1 MSDISVLGLGL
12 MGSALTQAL
21 IKGGHKVT
29 VWNRTPAKADTLVKL
44 GADRAASVAAA
55 VGANPITL
63 VCVDNYQTT
72 RAMFQAQEVI
82 SLLPGQFVV
91 ELGTG
96 TPNEAREAELWFVE
110 HGARY
115 LDGAILCGTPA
126 IGTSRAL
133 LLYAGD
139 RRAFEQCHPLLV
151 SLGEDTRFVGEDAAT
166 AATLDFAWLSRI
178 AAQYTGIYHGAAIC
192 QSEGVSMDLYASVFA
207 ENDSAQFWLEPLK
220 KNEFGNAT
228 APVTVWNLAVQRMV
242 KQAKDAGIS
251 SEVPELVS
259 VILSRAEAAGYG
271 RERVAAM
278 VKVLSHWV
286 TSGQLVDSQT
296 SSRDLN

>member
-12 MGSALTQAL
+12 MGSALARAL
-21 IKGGHKVT
+21 IKGGAKVT
-29 VWNRTPAKADTLVKL
+29 VWNRSPAKADTLVKL
-44 GADRAASVAAA
+44 GAECAVSVAAA
-55 VGANPITL
+55 VGASPITL
-63 VCVDNYQTT
+63 VCVDDYQTT
-72 RAMFQAQEVI
+72 RALFQTQEVI
-82 SLLPGQFVV
+82 SLLPGHIVV
-91 ELGTG
+91 ELSTG
-96 TPNEAREAELWFVE
+96 TPKEAREAEPWFVA

-126 IGTSRAL
+126 IGTPRGL

-139 RRAFEQCHPLLV
+139 RTAFEQCQPLLV
-151 SLGEDTRFVGEDAAT
+151 SLGEGTRFVGEGIAT
-166 AATLDFAWLSRI
+166 AAALDFAWLSRI
-178 AAQYTGIYHGAAIC
+178 AGEYTGIYHGAVVC
-192 QSEGVSMDLYASVFA
+192 QSEGVGIDLYSSVFA
-207 ENDSAQFWLEPLK
+207 ENDSAHFWLEPLK

-228 APVTVWNLAVQRMV
+228 ATVTVWNLVVQRMV

-278 VKVLSHWV
+278 VKVLRGAS
-286 TSGQLVDSQT
+286 TLQGNS
-296 SSRDLN
+296 